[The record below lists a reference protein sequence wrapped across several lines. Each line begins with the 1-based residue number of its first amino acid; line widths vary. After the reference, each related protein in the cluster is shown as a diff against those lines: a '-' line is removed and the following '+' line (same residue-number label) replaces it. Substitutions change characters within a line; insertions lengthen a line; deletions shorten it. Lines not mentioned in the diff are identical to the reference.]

1 MTFLIPATDADDRA
15 VPRYLLSAMDQ
26 GIDREK
32 SDVEKYVETLDPRH
46 LVPVVGERLVR
57 FEFHP
62 VAEDKFDE
70 YECRSFNDSFL
81 GVLFYRACIR
91 ALHDVLLVEEDGRE
105 HYGISQKHE
114 VIPRNVRTE
123 IGLYAHRLCSRVAPD
138 FFGLLW
144 RTRAGATDSST
155 SGAEDD
161 ARETTKTAQAD
172 GP

>member
-15 VPRYLLSAMDQ
+15 VPRYLYSAVDQ
-26 GIDREK
+26 GIDHEK
-32 SDVEKYVETLDPRH
+32 SDVAKYVETLDKRH
-46 LVPVVGERLVR
+46 LAPVVGERLAK

-62 VAEDKFDE
+62 APEDVFDDI
-70 YECRSFNDSFL
+70 ECRRLSDDFK

-91 ALHDVLLVEEDGRE
+91 AMHDVLLVEEDGRS

-114 VIPRNVRTE
+114 VVPSKIRAE
-123 IGLYAHRLCSRVAPD
+123 IGMYAHRLSSKVAPD

-155 SGAEDD
+155 SGAGDD